1 MQWREMFG
9 SAAEQDELKSDTAAF
24 MMPSCTLRKN
34 HLQLISG
41 GFLWTLLF
49 VLMLLV
55 ADTAMCV
62 NVLLQALFHKV
73 WIRFQAPAEAFLLL
87 CKVNSK
93 VGERRPDN
101 NWG

>member
-24 MMPSCTLRKN
+24 VMPSCTLRKN

-49 VLMLLV
+49 VLMLL
-55 ADTAMCV
+55 
-62 NVLLQALFHKV
+62 
-73 WIRFQAPAEAFLLL
+73 
-87 CKVNSK
+87 S
-93 VGERRPDN
+93 G
-101 NWG
+101 